1 MSAVTVQ
8 VQGGPTVSVNWTQG
22 ITVQQALEGVFNQQT
37 SLGQFTYALSYA
49 GILLGGGYVVIMI
62 NATFDTS
69 VTPVGPYF
77 YWVFSVNGTL
87 SSTGNVTN
95 TTLNSGDA
103 VSFVFQQFKPSTRN
117 EMSALSAKHDFHT
130 EAAKKSKGAA
140 KATKAAKKSKR

>member
-8 VQGGPTVSVNWTQG
+8 IQGGTPVSVNWTQG
-22 ITVQQALEGVFNQQT
+22 MTVQQALEGVFNQQT

-87 SSTGNVTN
+87 SSTGNVSN

-103 VSFVFQQFKPSTRN
+103 VSFVFQQFKPSSQSN
-117 EMSALSAKHDFHT
+117 VSALSVKHDLHT
-130 EAAKKSKGAA
+130 KAAKTTKGAAKKSKG
-140 KATKAAKKSKR
+140 